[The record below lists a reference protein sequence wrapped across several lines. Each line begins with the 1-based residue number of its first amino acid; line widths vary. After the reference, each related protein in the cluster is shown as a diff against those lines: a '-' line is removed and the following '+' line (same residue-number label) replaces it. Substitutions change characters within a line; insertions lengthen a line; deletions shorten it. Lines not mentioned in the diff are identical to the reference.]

1 MNARVATVS
10 VDGGRWNGGRT
21 SASATD
27 VELLNKSIGYMLRRA
42 QLAVFADFG
51 ESLAELGLRPAQFG
65 VLSVLDRNPGITQ
78 SRVCTALGIQHANF
92 VSIIGSLERR
102 GLVQRAS
109 SATDR
114 RSKSLSLTTA
124 GRRVLDSASELQRLH
139 ETRIGQR
146 LGPGGSAEL
155 LRLLDRLMDFG

>member
-1 MNARVATVS
+1 VTARERTES
-10 VDGGRWNGGRT
+10 VDNGRWNGGEPA
-21 SASATD
+21 ASATD
-27 VELLNKSIGYMLRRA
+27 VDLLNRSVGYMLRRA

-78 SRVCTALGIQHANF
+78 SKVCSALGIQHANF

-102 GLVQRAS
+102 GLVQRTS

-114 RSKSLSLTTA
+114 RSKSLTLTAA
-124 GRRVLDSASELQRLH
+124 GRRALGSASELQRLH
-139 ETRIGQR
+139 EMRIGQR
-146 LGPGGSAEL
+146 LGPGGRAQL
-155 LRLLDRLMDFG
+155 LHLLERLVDSN